1 MLDLYR
7 SIDYVI
13 LQVTSS
19 KLMPFI
25 KNNPFVIIK
34 FLKKV
39 EFYGFSV
46 LFFYPL
52 ILQVRSE
59 PYC

>member
-1 MLDLYR
+1 
-7 SIDYVI
+7 
-13 LQVTSS
+13 
-19 KLMPFI
+19 
-25 KNNPFVIIK
+25 
-34 FLKKV
+34 V

-59 PYC
+59 PYCWLRPI

>member
-19 KLMPFI
+19 KLILFI
-25 KNNPFVIIK
+25 KNNSFVIIK
-34 FLKKV
+34 NSKKV